1 MNIMA
6 FGTNETELIKF
17 KDKEILL
24 VGTAHISKQS
34 IELVE
39 QQFKEFDPD
48 VVALELDAER
58 LEKLVHPNRW
68 QKMNVVELIRQ
79 GKTYLLLLNLLLAS
93 FQKKIGSKLKITPGS
108 EMLKG
113 FELAQKNKRHVALID
128 MPVKISLR
136 KAVNE
141 MKFMEKMKFFYFALL
156 SVFGQGFE
164 DIDETKIESLK
175 DKNVLDQLLL
185 ELGNKFPSLKRVLVD
200 DRNAFLGSSLR
211 DIQGKKIMAI
221 IGYGHMHAVKDIIN
235 SGGVIDRNELIKIK
249 KGSSITKILK
259 FLIPATI
266 IILFIALFNFKGLS
280 TFIDALILWLFV
292 TVIFS
297 AAAAFIAG
305 SHWKT
310 IIASGLAAPFTSLH
324 PFIAVG
330 WVAAMVEARER
341 PPKVSDFEAMQ
352 ELKSFK
358 DFNKNALTHL
368 LIVAAYTNIGS
379 TVATFVVLPFIISM
393 LA

>member
-259 FLIPATI
+259 FLIPAI
-266 IILFIALFNFKGLS
+266 HFKILFS
-280 TFIDALILWLFV
+280 
-292 TVIFS
+292 
-297 AAAAFIAG
+297 
-305 SHWKT
+305 
-310 IIASGLAAPFTSLH
+310 
-324 PFIAVG
+324 
-330 WVAAMVEARER
+330 
-341 PPKVSDFEAMQ
+341 
-352 ELKSFK
+352 
-358 DFNKNALTHL
+358 
-368 LIVAAYTNIGS
+368 
-379 TVATFVVLPFIISM
+379 
-393 LA
+393 